1 MPSNEAAGGRAFA
14 IIILSINVIPVLSSF
29 GRQASHKTYRHQ
41 TEFLHRRSF
50 RCVKLSYHLCIR
62 SAAHCVL
69 LSTNSRF
76 VCHPPKDHLV
86 QSDFSFKWEL
96 SCVLETQPLIRT
108 HYRHRRRE
116 DGEPSNCGMSQNL
129 VATLLHPHDSIRCH
143 VLVGQ
148 LRLPWT
154 MEGVWHQLWTI
165 LSLLIYF
172 LNWPWSHSRCI

>member
-1 MPSNEAAGGRAFA
+1 MPSSEAAGGRAFA

-50 RCVKLSYHLCIR
+50 GCVKLSFYLRMR
-62 SAAHCVL
+62 SAAHCL
-69 LSTNSRF
+69 LSTSMWKEHN
-76 VCHPPKDHLV
+76 VCHPPNDHLV

-96 SCVLETQPLIRT
+96 SCVLATQPLVRT
-108 HYRHRRRE
+108 RYRHRRRE

-148 LRLPWT
+148 LRLPWM
-154 MEGVWHQLWTI
+154 MEGV
-165 LSLLIYF
+165 
-172 LNWPWSHSRCI
+172 

>member
-1 MPSNEAAGGRAFA
+1 MWFRFY
-14 IIILSINVIPVLSSF
+14 PVLV
-29 GRQASHKTYRHQ
+29 GRPPTKSTAIRLIFFFFYTVAPSDVSN
-41 TEFLHRRSF
+41 FLFYLCMRST
-50 RCVKLSYHLCIR
+50 
-62 SAAHCVL
+62 AHCVL

-76 VCHPPKDHLV
+76 VCHPLKDHLV

-148 LRLPWT
+148 LRLPWM

-172 LNWPWSHSRCI
+172 LIDKDLQSRCI